1 MMTLI
6 SNGKRPRTTTA
17 AELDNVVINL
27 DDQGQSSDSVT
38 TNVCSCN
45 SGPPPE
51 DDCSDTALK
60 LA

>member
-1 MMTLI
+1 MLTLI
-6 SNGKRPRTTTA
+6 PNGKRPRTRGV
-17 AELDNVVINL
+17 ELDNVATNP
-27 DDQGQSSDSVT
+27 DDQGHSSDSVT
-38 TNVCSCN
+38 TNVCSCS